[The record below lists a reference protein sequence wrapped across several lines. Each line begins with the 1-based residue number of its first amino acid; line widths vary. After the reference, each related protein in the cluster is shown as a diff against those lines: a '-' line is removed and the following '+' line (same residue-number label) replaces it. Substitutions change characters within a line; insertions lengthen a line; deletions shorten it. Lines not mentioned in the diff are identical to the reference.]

1 MASEVAYEERTFLFT
16 AKPYFLRLFLPD
28 EVIDDG
34 TGTCEYAAEEGFYFQ
49 LYNTI
54 YRAERLI
61 YIMTDHMSKP
71 NHKLPLKNVHIS

>member
-34 TGTCEYAAEEGFYFQ
+34 TGTCEYAAEEGSIFNFII
-49 LYNTI
+49 LFI
-54 YRAERLI
+54 GLI
-61 YIMTDHMSKP
+61 V
-71 NHKLPLKNVHIS
+71 L

>member
-49 LYNTI
+49 FYNTI
-54 YRAERLI
+54 YRADL
-61 YIMTDHMSKP
+61 YYDYD
-71 NHKLPLKNVHIS
+71 